1 MAVGPVSPQRGRALS
16 KSPKFCGY
24 HSSAAL
30 DTKTYLVPTYYI
42 ANSPASC
49 RQRLKTKSGFSITL
63 CHRVDLKI
71 FSISLL
77 CKSCL
82 HENAFE
88 SQLCHNCCNCCKWR
102 GRTKQLRNASQIKDT
117 NKMKIKKCWFSWFPS
132 WYWFG
137 NARDTRSTSV
147 LERSKLPA

>member
-1 MAVGPVSPQRGRALS
+1 MSKWRAYS
-16 KSPKFCGY
+16 KTGSNCGSWSCFPSEGESPKFCGY
-24 HSSAAL
+24 HSGAAL

-49 RQRLKTKSGFSITL
+49 RQWLKTKSGFSITL

-117 NKMKIKKCWFSWFPS
+117 NKMKIKKMFIFMVSVMVFVPEWSWH
-132 WYWFG
+132 
-137 NARDTRSTSV
+137 
-147 LERSKLPA
+147 